1 MLRIEV
7 PPIESRAHIVTF
19 DVSVSA
25 DSGAAKKRGDGGRSS
40 VFGAGPQYQHPS
52 HVTSQEAFRILES
65 HPFSARAQTH
75 PSRSAISRSCS
86 CSCRALDK
94 RTPARR

>member
-40 VFGAGPQYQHPS
+40 VFGGW
-52 HVTSQEAFRILES
+52 TSVSASKPRDESGGFSNSRIPPVLGS
-65 HPFSARAQTH
+65 SSDSSF
-75 PSRSAISRSCS
+75 
-86 CSCRALDK
+86 ALSNQQVVFMFMQG
-94 RTPARR
+94 T